1 MSSSSST
8 RARSVDYG
16 ESEGGFAGWPGLWG
30 FMLVQVVGL
39 VWLQKLGMPA
49 GGGKVIAIN
58 LPLILGSLGVLWLL
72 NPSTIVVD
80 PKRTIMFSMFSGI
93 AIMSQVFG
101 GSLDFSPTGLALML
115 GMYVPLIFRWEVRRE
130 DYLRVMRFF
139 NTSMFVVSFIVFALQ
154 AIQKVAS
161 WHAWPDMN
169 KLVPEALLVQGFN
182 YYRETS
188 FNSGKLSPHAVVFL
202 EPSIVSQFLAI
213 AIVIEFEF
221 FKRNL
226 YMLIFLPA
234 LLLTGS
240 GTGMLMLIFAA
251 PLVAKKLPAGL
262 LIAAV
267 VIAGVGG
274 GVAGSMGLLDK
285 TIERMAEVNQEGTS
299 GYYRFTLPFMQLVE
313 ALSTP
318 ERAFFGTGAG
328 STVER
333 EDIATVTLA
342 INKLVTEY
350 GSLTAIAFFVL
361 HFHTLFERAPSR
373 MLAIVLAVYYN
384 LCGAGLS
391 VPIYAIAYIV
401 LGAMLR
407 IREDDDVRPSAPPK
421 NFRVRVSSIPPP
433 ART

>member
-1 MSSSSST
+1 MT
-8 RARSVDYG
+8 MRARGLDLVDD
-16 ESEGGFAGWPGLWG
+16 EGGIAGWPGLWG
-30 FMLVQVVGL
+30 FMLVQVIGL
-39 VWLQKLGMPA
+39 VWLQKLGLPA

-72 NPSTIVVD
+72 NPSSVSVD
-80 PKRTIMFSMFSGI
+80 PRRTTMFALFAGV

-101 GSLDFSPTGLALML
+101 GSLDFSPTGLMLML
-115 GMYVPLIFRWEVRRE
+115 GMYVPLIFRWEIRRV
-130 DYLRVMRFF
+130 DYLRVMQVFQR
-139 NTSMFVVSFIVFALQ
+139 SMFVVAFIVFALQ
-154 AIQKVAS
+154 ILQKLKG
-161 WHAWPDMN
+161 WHSWPDMN
-169 KLVPEALLVQGFN
+169 KMVPEALLVSGFN

-188 FNSGKLSPHAVVFL
+188 FNSGVLSPHAVVFL
-202 EPSIVSQFLAI
+202 EPSIVSQFLAL

-226 YMLIFLPA
+226 FLVVFLPA

-240 GTGMLMLIFAA
+240 GTGMLMLIFVA
-251 PLVAKKLPAGL
+251 PMVARKLPPKL
-262 LIAAV
+262 LIAGAV
-267 VIAGVGG
+267 VAVIGG
-274 GVAGSMGLLDK
+274 SVAGSMGLLDK
-285 TIERMAEVNQEGTS
+285 YAERLAEVNQEGTS
-299 GYYRFTLPFMQLVE
+299 GYYRFTLPFQQLVE

-361 HFHTLFERAPSR
+361 YFHALFERAPSR

-391 VPIYAIAYIV
+391 VPIYAITYIV
-401 LGAMLR
+401 LGTLLR
-407 IREDDDVRPSAPPK
+407 VRDDEQRVSAPPK
-421 NFRVRVSSIPPP
+421 NIRVRVSSIPPP
-433 ART
+433 ARA